1 MAGPLRRIPKWI
13 LFTIFSTQEGS
24 QRVNTFS
31 YAWTGST
38 TAPTVTQLNAMAQ
51 NFWTAVG
58 TLYTTMLCGNVNVQN
73 VETRWL
79 DPLGPPIVGGYTV
92 PQPHPGTSP
101 GNATPANAAVVL
113 SWRTGLAGRAYRG
126 RTYLPGIGESSQVNS
141 TVNSSYITAATA
153 LANALVAFNN
163 GGGIVGV
170 QMVVASFVKQLLNQI
185 LFVVIDNAIDS
196 QRKRLI
202 GRGR

>member
-1 MAGPLRRIPKWI
+1 MAGTPRRIPKWI
-13 LFTIFSTQEGS
+13 LISIFSTQEGS
-24 QRVNTFS
+24 ERVNSFS
-31 YAWTGST
+31 YAWSGTAI
-38 TAPTVTQLNAMAQ
+38 APTLGQLNTMAQ

-58 TLYTTMLCGNVNVQN
+58 ALYTTMLCGNVNVDH
-73 VETRWL
+73 VEARWL
-79 DPLGPPIVGGYTV
+79 DPAGPPLVGNYTI

-101 GNATPANAAVVL
+101 GNATPANAAAVI
-113 SWRTGLAGRAYRG
+113 SWRTGLAGRAFRG

-153 LANALVAFNN
+153 LANGIAAFTN

-170 QMVVASFVKQLLNQI
+170 NMVVASFVKQLLN
-185 LFVVIDNAIDS
+185 LVLSAVIDNAIDS